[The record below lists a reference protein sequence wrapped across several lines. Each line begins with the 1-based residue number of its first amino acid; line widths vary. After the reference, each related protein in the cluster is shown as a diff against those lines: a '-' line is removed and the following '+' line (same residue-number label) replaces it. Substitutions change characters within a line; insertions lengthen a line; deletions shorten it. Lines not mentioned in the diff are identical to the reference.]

1 MNKEILLWF
10 CLGFTSL
17 LQVQAQDKWE
27 LKKNENGIEVYARQ
41 LANSKLKEIRVIC
54 ELDATLAEL
63 VSVLQ
68 DVSNHKTWVY
78 STRNS
83 YLVKKINANTLIYY
97 TESDL
102 PWPVSDRDLIVELQV
117 NPQPENQ
124 QYIIRAKGISDYLPP
139 KPNLV
144 RVPYSLALWKI
155 TPVPENKIKIDY
167 TFSVDPGGSIP
178 AWLINST
185 AAIGPYNSFIKLR
198 EILKSRRSK

>member
-155 TPVPENKIKIDY
+155 TPVPGNKIKIDY